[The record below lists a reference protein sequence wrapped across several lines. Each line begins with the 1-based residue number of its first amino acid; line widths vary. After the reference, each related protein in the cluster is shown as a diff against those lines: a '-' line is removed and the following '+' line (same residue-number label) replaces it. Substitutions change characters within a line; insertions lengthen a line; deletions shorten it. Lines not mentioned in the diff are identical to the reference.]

1 MLSSFNLCK
10 QKTMKNIPVTVSWL
24 FATIIV
30 GIPIFGCV
38 GNSLYGEEII
48 SIRCTIYSFIHITTA
63 ISFAAIAW
71 LGGKLL
77 VPSLRMF
84 GLTYLLISGIGF
96 MGMDLKIGEHW
107 ESVIQLNLLNYVQ
120 FSLGVALSAI
130 GMLLKKY
137 QTLLVT

>member
-1 MLSSFNLCK
+1 LLSSFNLCK

-30 GIPIFGCV
+30 GIPIFGCI

-48 SIRCTIYSFIHITTA
+48 STSCKIYSFIHIATA
-63 ISFAAIAW
+63 IGFAAIAW

-137 QTLLVT
+137 QPLLVT